1 VYEHRTGRV
10 ANCGRAKA
18 DKDRERERG
27 VERESVERRGDER
40 DKGDENRITCV
51 ERRKQNRTTSRIKE
65 EGIACERER

>member
-18 DKDRERERG
+18 DKDREREKGWRG
-27 VERESVERRGDER
+27 NQWKEEKTNEIKGMEIEQHALKEENGIERR
-40 DKGDENRITCV
+40 
-51 ERRKQNRTTSRIKE
+51 RIKE